1 MITPKEIKE
10 KAEKKYYSY
19 LQALVVN
26 SPFEKI
32 IIPGNKTY
40 TNNSL
45 SEFEKEIKTII
56 SQSKEKQSFG
66 YMLGFKKLKTKYLG
80 EQDLPIEIY
89 FDEEKDF
96 LKFINKEEEV
106 KLFKK
111 NIEII
116 IAAFPQLKE
125 WVIKNP
131 KKVISKDKEWDSI
144 LKVCKYFTENP
155 KPNLYIRELPINVHT
170 KFIEQNKSVI
180 KELLEILLL
189 ENVNSSEK
197 LFEKRFNLKFNEP
210 LIRFKILDKT
220 ISQQFFSG
228 LDDISIPINQFENI
242 NLPIEKVLVVENK
255 TSLYTTL
262 TLPKMS
268 NTIAIFGSGYSVNIL
283 KNVCWLNKVKLLYW
297 GDIDVQGFEILSQFR
312 SYFPNVESILMDKN
326 TFDNFFENDEGT
338 LTNISTTLNLTE
350 EEQDLYNLLKINN
363 WRLEQEKI
371 PLEYVIKS
379 I

>member
-371 PLEYVIKS
+371 PLEYVIRF